1 MYTVERNH
9 SELLEECPMSRSF
22 RLEASPS
29 SLAVVAA
36 LCLGL
41 WPAAAH
47 AQPAAKSAESAAP
60 VPLAPAPPSSPQ
72 VEEDGTTRFRLAMP
86 NAATVALHLEG
97 SAQPFPMAKGAEGT
111 WSVTVPRLAPQYYS
125 YTYEVDGTP
134 VLDPHNVTI
143 KPSFFSTQNVFLVPG
158 HPARSWEPSG
168 VAHGVVHRH
177 YYRSA
182 IVGVNSEYYVY
193 TPPNFEATSNQKYPV
208 LYLLHGY
215 SDDPSAWTS
224 MGKANV
230 ILDNLIAQGKAK
242 PMIVVMPLGYGSMD
256 MITRGW
262 IAWRDP
268 ELVTRNFTK
277 FSDAL
282 MQEVMPLVKQQYP
295 LSAKREEHAVAGLS
309 MGGAE
314 SLLVGL
320 NHAGDFAYVGAFSA
334 GGLGQGNYG
343 PLFPALTTQSAA
355 SINAS
360 LRLLWIACGTEDG
373 LLVANQ
379 KLIAWLK
386 EKGLQ
391 PTAIQ
396 TPGMHAWM
404 VWRDNLTNLL
414 PLLFQSK

>member
-1 MYTVERNH
+1 M
-9 SELLEECPMSRSF
+9 EETLMSRSIP
-22 RLEASPS
+22 RPS
-29 SLAVVAA
+29 RFTFACLALSTA
-36 LCLGL
+36 LCLAI
-41 WPAAAH
+41 WPLVAK
-47 AQPAAKSAESAAP
+47 AQPAAKPARSEAP
-60 VPLAPAPPSSPQ
+60 VPLTPAPPKNPQ
-72 VEEDGTTRFRLAMP
+72 VDPDGSVIFSLAMP
-86 NAATVALHLEG
+86 NAAKVELHLEG
-97 SAQPFPMAKGAEGT
+97 AAQPFPMTKGADGT
-111 WSVTVPRLAPQYYS
+111 WSVTVPKLAPQYYS
-125 YTYEVDGTP
+125 YTFDVDGTS

-158 HPARSWEPSG
+158 QPPMSWEAAG
-168 VAHGVVHRH
+168 VPHGSVHHH
-177 YYRSA
+177 YYRSS

-193 TPPNFEATSNQKYPV
+193 TPPNFDPKKKYPV

-242 PMIVVMPLGYGSMD
+242 PMIVVMPLGYGTMD

-262 IAWRDP
+262 TAWRDP
-268 ELVTRNFTK
+268 ELVVRNFTK

-282 MQEVMPLVKQQYP
+282 FQEVMPLVKKQYP
-295 LSAKREEHAVAGLS
+295 ISDKREEYAVAGLS
-309 MGGAE
+309 MGGSE

-334 GGLGQGNYG
+334 GGLGQGNYS
-343 PLFPALTTQSAA
+343 PSFPGITAQSAA
-355 SINAS
+355 EINAK
-360 LRLLWIACGTEDG
+360 LRVLWIACGTEDG
-373 LLVANQ
+373 LFPANQ
-379 KLIAWLK
+379 KFIAWLK

-404 VWRDNLTNLL
+404 VWRDNLTNFA